1 MTRASG
7 DLLAAAPGAA
17 GQPVLGAGQPI
28 PFDSMM
34 AVHRGALRQYRVAAA
49 LLLVIGL
56 LVVGLGLLGML
67 PQVPALVVG
76 VVTAAVSVFPYR
88 DGVERQ
94 ERIDGLQVL
103 HDEWRELEGASAEPE
118 QERERFLGLLWKLYD
133 KR

>member
-7 DLLAAAPGAA
+7 DLSGAAPGV
-17 GQPVLGAGQPI
+17 GQRI
-28 PFDSMM
+28 PFDNMI
-34 AVHRGALRQYRVAAA
+34 AVHRGALRQYRVAAV
-49 LLLVIGL
+49 LLLVAGL
-56 LVVGLGLLGML
+56 LLILLGLIGML
-67 PQVPALVVG
+67 PLVPALVVG
-76 VVTAAVSVFPYR
+76 VVMAAVSVFPYR

>member
-7 DLLAAAPGAA
+7 DLLGATPGV
-17 GQPVLGAGQPI
+17 GQQI
-28 PFDSMM
+28 PFDGMI
-34 AVHRGALRQYRVAAA
+34 AVHRGALRQYRVAAVLLFVA
-49 LLLVIGL
+49 GLLLIL
-56 LVVGLGLLGML
+56 LGLVGVL
-67 PQVPALVVG
+67 PLVLALVVG

-103 HDEWRELEGASAEPE
+103 HDEWRGLEGASAEPE